1 MDAIFA
7 LIFIVYILSAV
18 FQAVLKKDTR
28 KRQRRAGA
36 PWPET
41 HPPGKIP
48 DEGTPIPPGFPFPF
62 PFEDVS
68 KGGHEEEQF
77 RDDLEYEDMTAQ
89 PADYDDKEK
98 VVPWEDK
105 SWGSLGPS
113 LEGQSFEELE
123 HDALYESH
131 VDDDFHDDFDDIA
144 LMDDDV
150 AEFMAFT
157 ESKAYKG
164 MEFTSRSAV
173 IQGIIMSEILKRPR
187 AFSYYPIIRQ

>member
-62 PFEDVS
+62 PFEDVFLE
-68 KGGHEEEQF
+68 KREEEAMP
-77 RDDLEYEDMTAQ
+77 DDGEPEEETVFSGED
-89 PADYDDKEK
+89 DRHKK
-98 VVPWEDK
+98 VELWEDK
-105 SWGSLGPS
+105 SWGSLGES
-113 LEGQSFEELE
+113 LEGETLE
-123 HDALYESH
+123 HAEY
-131 VDDDFHDDFDDIA
+131 DDFVRSGFADDFDDMD
-144 LMDDDV
+144 LEDDDV
-150 AEFMAFT
+150 AELMVSEEAVAFKW
-157 ESKAYKG
+157 EG
-164 MEFTSRSAV
+164 FTSRSQV
-173 IQGIIMSEILKRPR
+173 IQGIIMSEVLKRPK
-187 AFSYYPIIRQ
+187 AFSRYSIIRK